1 MQERFWTE
9 PRRGRLGEIASG
21 QIGADEGWIGPATER
36 RRGHR
41 LVRIDRGEPWP
52 RKTRRFEVGV
62 VTQDGAFE
70 LLESDTGIQPEL
82 IAQPAPGLLE
92 HAEGVGLTSSPIQR
106 QHQLADEPF
115 TQGMSLDQG
124 LQRGNDR
131 IVAAKG
137 ENRVD
142 TRLDH

>member
-1 MQERFWTE
+1 M
-9 PRRGRLGEIASG
+9 
-21 QIGADEGWIGPATER
+21 
-36 RRGHR
+36 
-41 LVRIDRGEPWP
+41 
-52 RKTRRFEVGV
+52 
-62 VTQDGAFE
+62 VTQDRAFE
-70 LLESDTGIQPEL
+70 LVESDSGIQPEL
-82 IAQPAPGLLE
+82 IAQPAPGLPE

-115 TQGMSLDQG
+115 PQGMSLDQG

-142 TRLDH
+142 MRLDH